1 MFSLGM
7 SVIFEINRDFPYQV
21 ELSFD
26 ELAMEVL
33 AWLDERSFEWDNRLR
48 PQGRKQSGIQD
59 GRDADVG
66 LPPIPVD
73 RVESRLSRFGAQQ
86 SCCPIA
92 GR

>member
-33 AWLDERSFEWDNRLR
+33 AWLDERSFEWDMYVDLPASAVRYCFR
-48 PQGRKQSGIQD
+48 TPADATAFKQRFVHATQRRG
-59 GRDADVG
+59 VG
-66 LPPIPVD
+66 
-73 RVESRLSRFGAQQ
+73 G
-86 SCCPIA
+86 
-92 GR
+92 GN